1 LLLNFAP
8 RKKAVTV
15 ILVPMFLKSQCSPFP
30 ELLLKHRARWL
41 ATGVSARMKKVPFKR
56 ISGFIAAG
64 GMATL
69 FHWAAMSGLVLLGM
83 APVAA
88 TFSGSVVGAV
98 TNYWLQ
104 RTLAF
109 PNARPHIQAIWRYVF
124 SCSLAALLNVLI
136 FFVLHQLL
144 EISVVPAQLLTTAAV
159 AVFNYVVYQRL
170 VFHEQT
176 S

>member
-1 LLLNFAP
+1 MFTISGI
-8 RKKAVTV
+8 VVETSGTMV
-15 ILVPMFLKSQCSPFP
+15 I
-30 ELLLKHRARWL
+30 

-69 FHWAAMSGLVLLGM
+69 FHWAAMSGLVLLGI

-109 PNARPHIQAIWRYVF
+109 PNARPHIQAIWRYAF

-136 FFVLHQLL
+136 FLVLHQLF

>member
-1 LLLNFAP
+1 
-8 RKKAVTV
+8 
-15 ILVPMFLKSQCSPFP
+15 
-30 ELLLKHRARWL
+30 
-41 ATGVSARMKKVPFKR
+41 MKKVSFKQ
-56 ISGFIAAG
+56 ISGFVAAG

-83 APVAA
+83 DPVAA

-109 PNARPHIQAIWRYVF
+109 PTARPHIEAVWRYVL
-124 SCSLAALLNVLI
+124 SCSFASLLNVLI
-136 FFVLHQLL
+136 FFVLNRLF
-144 EISVVPAQLLTTAAV
+144 EIPVAPAQLLTTVAV
-159 AVFNYVVYQRL
+159 AAFNYVVYQRL
-170 VFHEQT
+170 VFREQT